1 MLPCQARCR
10 ALVFAGAFAQ
20 CLAAQT
26 GVAAALPKGA
36 IPLIT
41 PKSQPTQQKPA
52 GSYFSDKSGVPTFT
66 NRVGHYR
73 GQTAF
78 TEIDLKF
85 EPIVVPANYSAR
97 GKYARTDVESLA
109 RRYARNYRLSPNL
122 VLAVIKAESNGDPN
136 AVSPKGA
143 SGLMQLMPATAA
155 QMGVTDIFDP
165 AQNIAAGVQYLSK
178 LLRMYHGDRDLAL
191 AAYNAGPGAV
201 QKHQGVPP
209 FQETREYIERIR
221 GFLQGPQ
228 TKSVTID
235 FKSDTERPA
244 RSSRGYAYTVH
255 FKSGLQQPANEVTEQ
270 GAKYIVVVRG
280 DSYEVDK
287 STVVKIDTN

>member
-1 MLPCQARCR
+1 MRPCQVRFR
-10 ALVFAGAFAQ
+10 ALVLAGALAQ
-20 CLAAQT
+20 IVAAQT
-26 GVAAALPKGA
+26 GGAPPLPKGA

-41 PKSQPTQQKPA
+41 PKSPGQQTSA
-52 GSYFSDKSGVPTFT
+52 GSYFTDRSGVPTLT
-66 NRVGHYR
+66 NRLGHYR
-73 GQTAF
+73 GQTDF

-85 EPIVVPANYSAR
+85 EPIVVPANYAARSAYSR
-97 GKYARTDVESLA
+97 ADIEFLA

-136 AVSPKGA
+136 AVSLKGA

-155 QMGVTDIFDP
+155 QMGVTNIFDP

-178 LLRMYHGDRDLAL
+178 LLRMYRGDRALAL
-191 AAYNAGPGAV
+191 AAYNAGPGAI
-201 QKHQGVPP
+201 QKHGGIPP
-209 FQETREYIERIR
+209 YQETKEYVERVGR
-221 GFLQGPQ
+221 FLQDPQ
-228 TKSVTID
+228 RDSITID
-235 FKSDTERPA
+235 FKNNTQRPA
-244 RSSRGYAYTVH
+244 WSSRGYAYTVH

-287 STVVKIDTN
+287 STVAKVETN